1 MEERYIIQPDTEF
14 VKELIDDGGESL
26 KNCFQ
31 CGTCS
36 VVCSLS
42 PAEKP
47 FPRKEMI
54 WAQWGLKDR
63 LLKDPDV
70 WLCHQCTDC
79 STNCPRGAKPGDV
92 LAAIRNYTIGYFSRP
107 RFLAKA
113 LSAPGYLPALL
124 AIPALLLFAFF
135 WVAAG
140 LTFPIGTISPE
151 AMFSNSY
158 TYVAMGILFLFVLI
172 VAGSGTYRFWKSLS
186 GFGTNPAP
194 TAGGGGNWLKTLVS
208 LLVETLKHSKFGKC
222 EENKASR
229 YTHLAIFYGAILLL
243 IATALSA
250 IFHHFLEIYSP
261 HPLTSPV
268 KIAGNLGALLL
279 LVGCIF
285 VIFRRFSA
293 SDNVGKTAYP
303 DWFLIWVLF
312 FTTLTGIAT
321 EVIRLAELAAATY
334 WLYLVHLWL
343 MFVFFISL
351 PFSKAAHMIYRTV
364 ALAYAR
370 QIGREEG

>member
-1 MEERYIIQPDTEF
+1 MEERYLIQPDTEF
-14 VKELIDDGGESL
+14 VKEVIHLGGESL
-26 KNCFQ
+26 KKCFQ

-42 PAEKP
+42 PSEKP

-92 LAAIRNYTIGYFSRP
+92 LAAIRSYAIGYYSRP

-124 AIPALLLFAFF
+124 AVPALLLLAFF

-140 LTFPIGTISPE
+140 FTFPTGTISPE
-151 AMFSNSY
+151 AMFPNSY
-158 TYVAMGILFLFVLI
+158 TYVAMGLLFLFVFI
-172 VAGSGTYRFWKSLS
+172 VAGDGIFRFWKNINE
-186 GFGTNPAP
+186 FGTNPGPA
-194 TAGGGGNWLKTLVS
+194 TGNWLKTLVS
-208 LLVETLKHSKFGKC
+208 LVAEILQHSKFGKC
-222 EENKASR
+222 QENQVSR
-229 YTHLAIFYGAILLL
+229 LTHLGIFYGCILLL

-250 IFHHFLEIYSP
+250 AFHHFLGIYSP
-261 HPLTSPV
+261 HPLTSPI
-268 KIAGNLGALLL
+268 KIAGNLGAV
-279 LVGCIF
+279 LVLAGLIT
-285 VIFRRFSA
+285 VIFRRLSS
-293 SDNVGKTAYP
+293 SDNPGKTAYF
-303 DWFLIWVLF
+303 DWFLVWVLF
-312 FTTLTGIAT
+312 FVTVTGITT
-321 EVIRLAELAAATY
+321 EVIRLFELAAATY
-334 WLYLVHLWL
+334 WLYLIHLWL
-343 MFVFFISL
+343 MIVFFIYL

-370 QIGREEG
+370 QIGRVET